1 MSGLNIIVLA
11 LKNLQRKPFRTGVL
25 IAAIAALV
33 ALLIFAMSFSR
44 GVGMGLKK
52 ASERLGADLIVTP
65 QGTRGFAEEFL
76 LESKNTSFYMPKDI
90 IGRIRQ
96 IEGVDSLTPQTY
108 LATIPGICC
117 DVTPARIVVFD
128 PETDFIVR
136 PWLQKSLGRGLG
148 KGEAIAGYGA
158 QENFGFGLL
167 DIQATFFDKPFKI
180 VGALEATGTGLDN
193 ALFMTDENLTDIIA
207 SGRLPLQAGEI
218 SAIFVKLKKGLDP
231 AYLGKV
237 IEGEIVDVDVTAR
250 SDMGSR
256 FLALLGDINKIFLI
270 TAAFSSIL
278 TLFLTWAI
286 FSAITN
292 ERSREI
298 GIMRAIGATQAAI
311 VKLFL
316 LEALILSIV
325 GGLIGV
331 AGGTSLSMVL
341 VKNFTLIKGLS
352 ADLAISERMIIS
364 GICLFGGCAIC
375 LCGALLPVNRIK
387 KLEPLLAI
395 KGE

>member
-1 MSGLNIIVLA
+1 
-11 LKNLQRKPFRTGVL
+11 
-25 IAAIAALV
+25 
-33 ALLIFAMSFSR
+33 
-44 GVGMGLKK
+44 MGLKK
-52 ASERLGADLIVTP
+52 ASDRLGADLIVTP
-65 QGTRGFAEEFL
+65 QGTRGLAEDFL

-90 IGRIRQ
+90 IGKINQ
-96 IEGVDSLTPQTY
+96 IEGIASLTPQTY
-108 LATIPGICC
+108 LTTIPGICC
-117 DVTPARIVVFD
+117 DVTPARIVIFD
-128 PETDFIVR
+128 PATDFIVR

-167 DIQATFFDKPFKI
+167 NIQATFFDKPFKI
-180 VGALEATGTGLDN
+180 VGALAATGTGLDN
-193 ALFMTDENLTDIIA
+193 SLFMTEENLPDLIA
-207 SGRLPLQAGEI
+207 SGKSPLQAGEI

-237 IEGEIVDVDVTAR
+237 IEGELVDVDVTSR

-270 TAAFSSIL
+270 TAAFSSLL

-286 FSAITN
+286 FSAITS

-316 LEALILSIV
+316 LEALIVSIL
-325 GGLIGV
+325 GGLIGI
-331 AGGTSLSMVL
+331 AAGTSLSILL
-341 VKNFTLIKGLS
+341 VKNFTIIKGLA
-352 ADLAISERMIIS
+352 ADLALSERIAIS
-364 GICLFGGCAIC
+364 GVGLLGGCAIC
-375 LCGALLPVNRIK
+375 LGGALLPTNRIK

-395 KGE
+395 EGE